1 MNTIALKNW
10 GMNNEVGKKNL
21 EQLSSLENR
30 KRVIIFSILGAVTI
44 ALAFVLAF
52 YSLFIRELE
61 AIVN

>member
-1 MNTIALKNW
+1 MNTIALKHW

-30 KRVIIFSILGAVTI
+30 KRVIIFSILGVVTI
-44 ALAFVLAF
+44 ALAFALAF
-52 YSLFIRELE
+52 YSLFIHELE